1 MIPKVGEA
9 AGKAWHTLKADG
21 EMSTAQLKKKISADD
36 KTLWMA
42 LGWLAR
48 EDKLNFNQVKSTLK
62 VSLKLAPDAVAL

>member
-9 AGKAWHTLKADG
+9 AGKVWHTLKADG
-21 EMSTAQLKKKISADD
+21 EMSIAQLKKKIGAED
-36 KTLWMA
+36 KALWMA

-62 VSLKLAPDAVAL
+62 VSLKPLPDAKA